1 MACCSRIAA
10 EQIHVGPAANIPAR
24 FALLG
29 GRQFT
34 FTNVGVEK
42 MQIGASGFSAT
53 FCSHP

>member
-29 GRQFT
+29 GGQFT